1 MTSIRI
7 AALAIL
13 SGVVLQTGL
22 HLSASAQSSAPP
34 QPATNPLGQELERC
48 KALHEQAATD
58 PRCQAAYKESREQFF
73 GNGTVPYNPVPVQ
86 VNPDTPKPKLIK
98 PGDQGN
104 AQTKR

>member
-1 MTSIRI
+1 MMSIRI

-48 KALHEQAATD
+48 KALHERAATD
-58 PRCQAAYKESREQFF
+58 PRCQAAYKKSRDQFF
-73 GNGTVPYNPVPVQ
+73 GQRDSYVPVPVEVAPGVPQ
-86 VNPDTPKPKLIK
+86 PKLVK
-98 PGDQGN
+98 PSETGVS
-104 AQTKR
+104 KE